1 VGIRIAQRKLINEV
15 VKNNHGTW
23 NLVVRIF
30 VKNVQDSNA
39 VLVRSIMRQAR
50 SSRYDKKVLMLI
62 QSVMIKVKV

>member
-1 VGIRIAQRKLINEV
+1 VGIRVAQQKLISEV
-15 VKNNHGTW
+15 VNSNHGTW